1 MKVNSIIV
9 AAFAGITSASP
20 TLLQER
26 QGGSAASGDGPYGPI
41 SVSTDSA
48 LANHAIY
55 IPTANTGT
63 AKLPVLVWGEGGCT
77 SDGSSNARFLNAVA
91 SYGYLVVAS
100 GAPGGRGTTTAAM
113 MTASIDFAVKV
124 AGTGR
129 YVNIDATKV
138 MAAGFS
144 CGGVEA
150 MAMSWDPRVKTIG
163 IFSSGLLTNY
173 TTASTFTKP
182 IIYIIGGSNDVAYQ
196 NAERDFKALPAG
208 TPAWKGNL
216 PLGHGGD
223 LNQANG
229 GKFGRAGIAWMEFL
243 FRGNQTAKNYFLA
256 DGYKVD
262 GWDVQTHALDQL
274 KPIV

>member
-1 MKVNSIIV
+1 
-9 AAFAGITSASP
+9 
-20 TLLQER
+20 
-26 QGGSAASGDGPYGPI
+26 
-41 SVSTDSA
+41 
-48 LANHAIY
+48 
-55 IPTANTGT
+55 
-63 AKLPVLVWGEGGCT
+63 
-77 SDGSSNARFLNAVA
+77 
-91 SYGYLVVAS
+91 
-100 GAPGGRGTTTAAM
+100 M

-129 YVNIDATKV
+129 YANVDATKI

-173 TTASTFTKP
+173 TAASTFTKP
-182 IIYIIGGSNDVAYQ
+182 IVYIIGGSSDVAYQ
-196 NAERDFKALPAG
+196 DVSASPYRRLSAFIQIGNNPFDTQAERDFKALPAG

-243 FRGNQTAKNYFLA
+243 FRGNQTAKNYFLG

-262 GWDVQTHALDQL
+262 GWDVQTHAMDQL
-274 KPIV
+274 KPLV